1 MSRWGRLSALWGGDV
16 RAAVARG
23 TGAGLLI
30 RVAGI
35 GLAYGAEVALARL
48 MGADEYGLYSLVLA
62 WMTLAALVPP
72 LGLHHAVGRFIPAY
86 MATGD
91 GGRLRGVIRGSL
103 GLTLVLGLGLA
114 ATALAALVRWADVL
128 GLPGPAAWYVGV
140 TLLPLLALLRLVWAM
155 AIAFG
160 RVVVALAPNL
170 ILEPVFVVALAYLA
184 RRLGLPAV
192 AVVVLG
198 VAGVVRLI
206 ELVVQGGAL
215 VRSRR
220 SWPGPTRPVY
230 ALRVWL
236 PVGLSL
242 LAFDAFNQVLRQADL
257 LLIGAMRPPAE
268 VGIYGA
274 ALKTT
279 GQVTFLLATTNAVIS
294 PFMAAAW
301 ARGDRA
307 GLQRL
312 LTLAAHLS
320 FWPGLVVVV
329 GLSVLARP
337 VLGLFGPAFVTAT
350 TPLVIL
356 ALGQLVNAATGVV
369 VPLFIVTGHHVRVTV
384 VFGVSA
390 ALYVGLAYL
399 GIRWWGLV
407 GAALATALVMAG
419 WNIALTVDAARRL
432 GLQTSIVAAIGA
444 WRRGG
449 RRVG

>member
-1 MSRWGRLSALWGGDV
+1 MWGEDV

-35 GLAYGAEVALARL
+35 ALAYGAEVALARL

-86 MATGD
+86 LATGD
-91 GGRLRGVIRGSL
+91 GGRLRGVIRSSL
-103 GLTLVLGLGLA
+103 GLTLGLGGALA
-114 ATALAALVRWADVL
+114 ATALAVLVRWGDVL
-128 GLPGPAAWYVGV
+128 GLPGPTAWYVGV
-140 TLLPLLALLRLVWAM
+140 ALLPLLALLRVVWAM

-170 ILEPVFVVALAYLA
+170 VLEPVLVVALAYLA
-184 RRLGLPAV
+184 HRLGLPAV
-192 AVVVLG
+192 AVVVLA
-198 VAGVVRLI
+198 VAGVARLV
-206 ELVVQGGAL
+206 ELAVQGGAL
-215 VRSRR
+215 LRHGRSL
-220 SWPGPTRPVY
+220 PGPARPVY
-230 ALRVWL
+230 TLRVWL

-242 LAFDAFNQVLRQADL
+242 LAFDAFNLVLRQADL

-279 GQVTFLLATTNAVIS
+279 GQVTFLLATTNAVVS
-294 PFMAAAW
+294 PLMAAAW
-301 ARGDRA
+301 ARGDRRE
-307 GLQRL
+307 LQRL

-320 FWPGLVVVV
+320 FWPALAVVL
-329 GLSVLARP
+329 GLSLLARP
-337 VLGLFGPAFVTAT
+337 VLALFGPTFVGAT
-350 TPLVIL
+350 TPLIIL

-390 ALYVGLAYL
+390 ALYVVLTYL
-399 GIRWWGLV
+399 GIRAWGLV
-407 GAALATALVMAG
+407 GAALATALVMAA
-419 WNIALTVDAARRL
+419 WNIVLTMDAGRRL
-432 GLQTSIVAAIGA
+432 GLQTSIVAAIEA
-444 WRRGG
+444 WRRG
-449 RRVG
+449 RAF